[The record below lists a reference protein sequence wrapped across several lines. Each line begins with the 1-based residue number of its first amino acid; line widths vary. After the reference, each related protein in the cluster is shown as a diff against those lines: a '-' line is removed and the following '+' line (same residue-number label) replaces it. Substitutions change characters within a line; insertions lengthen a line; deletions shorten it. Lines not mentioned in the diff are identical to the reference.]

1 MRLKR
6 FAADIWK
13 SHPGALAGDALLML
27 LTSLL
32 EAATIFLI
40 APVVDTLLA
49 APGRAPSVVT
59 LRFVAAAQAVGL
71 GGGLA
76 TALGAFLLFSVLRA
90 CLQTFAWNMILRTK
104 YRVMTD
110 LTVGT
115 FEDFLN
121 ASWRFFSSSSQGTLV
136 NAFTRETNN
145 AGQGFVYLASLISVF
160 LQLAVLT
167 SVPLYIS
174 WKVTLASVGVAAA
187 FALPFM
193 RLGRHN
199 YTLAQTITRT
209 SAEMTAVIQE
219 HLSLA
224 KIILSFGEQKR
235 SVNDLTRSY
244 EALAQPIVRCETLL
258 IALPLLYQPFG
269 ILIVSV
275 SMLIARRLNVPL
287 SETAVLFYSL
297 FKLIPLIGQI
307 TEKKTALDAMLPSYE
322 NICELR
328 EKARSLRQP
337 TGTRPFRGLTDDI
350 RLENVVFAH
359 PGNPPA
365 LDGVTLTIRKG
376 RMTALVGESGA
387 GKSTIADLV
396 LGHYAAQS
404 GKLLLDGT
412 PFSEIDVDSF
422 RRRIGYVSQESLLFN
437 MSVRDNM
444 LWAKEDATQAE
455 LDAAYRQANA
465 DEFISRLSQGDLTV
479 IGDRGV
485 RLSGGQLQRL
495 ALARAVLRKPDLL
508 ILDEATSAL
517 DTQSERLIQEAIERI
532 GRETT
537 VLAIAHRLS
546 TISRADAIY
555 VLERGRVVE
564 QGTYDELVA
573 RGGKF
578 TAMARLQS
586 TEKA

>member
-6 FAADIWK
+6 FAADIW
-13 SHPGALAGDALLML
+13 SRHPAALAGDALLML
-27 LTSLL
+27 GTSLI
-32 EAATIFLI
+32 EAASIFLI

-49 APGRAPSVVT
+49 APGRQPSGVT
-59 LRFVAAAQAVGL
+59 LSFEAAARWLGL
-71 GGGLA
+71 DANLT
-76 TALGAFLLFSVLRA
+76 TALGAFLLFNLLRA
-90 CLQTFAWNMILRTK
+90 LLQTAAWNMILRTK

-145 AGQGFVYLASLISVF
+145 VGQGFVYLASLISVF
-160 LQLAVLT
+160 LQLMILT
-167 SVPLYIS
+167 AVPLYIS
-174 WKVTLASVGVAAA
+174 WKVTTASVAVAAV

-193 RLGRHN
+193 RLGRRN
-199 YTLAQTITRT
+199 YTLAQTITK
-209 SAEMTAVIQE
+209 SANEMTAVIHE
-219 HLSLA
+219 HLGLA
-224 KIILSFGEQKR
+224 KIILSFGEQRR
-235 SVNDLTRSY
+235 SVNDLNRAY
-244 EALAQPIVRCETLL
+244 AALAQPIIRCETLL
-258 IALPLLYQPFG
+258 VALPQLYQPFG

-275 SMLIARRLNVPL
+275 SLLIARRLDVPI

-322 NICELR
+322 QISELR
-328 EKARSLRQP
+328 DKARSLRQP
-337 TGTRPFRGLTDDI
+337 TGDRPFQGLAEDI
-350 RLENVVFAH
+350 RLDGVVFAH
-359 PGNPPA
+359 PGGPPA

-387 GKSTIADLV
+387 GKSTVADLV
-396 LGHYAAQS
+396 LGHYAPQA
-404 GKLLLDGT
+404 GAVLIDGA
-412 PFSEIDVDSF
+412 PFARLDVDSF

-437 MSVRDNM
+437 MSVRENM
-444 LWAKEDATQAE
+444 LWAKADATQAE

-465 DEFISRLSQGDLTV
+465 DEFISRLAEGDRTV

-546 TISRADAIY
+546 TIRRADAIY

-564 QGTYDELVA
+564 QGTYDELAA

-578 TAMARLQS
+578 SGMVRLQN

>member
-1 MRLKR
+1 MRLKT

-13 SHPGALAGDALLML
+13 RHPAALAGNALLML
-27 LTSLL
+27 GTSLL
-32 EAATIFLI
+32 EAASIFLI

-49 APGRAPSVVT
+49 APGRQASAVT
-59 LRFVAAAQAVGL
+59 LRFEAAAAALGL
-71 GGGLA
+71 SPGLT
-76 TALGAFLLFSVLRA
+76 TALGAFLVFNLLRA
-90 CLQTFAWNMILRTK
+90 LMQTFAWNMILRTK

-115 FEDFLN
+115 FKDFLN

-145 AGQGFVYLASLISVF
+145 VGQGFIYLAGLISVL
-160 LQLAVLT
+160 LQLAILT
-167 SVPLYIS
+167 AVPLLIS
-174 WKVTLASVGVAAA
+174 WKVTVASVGVAAVL
-187 FALPFM
+187 ALPFM
-193 RLGRHN
+193 RLGRRN
-199 YTLAQTITRT
+199 YTLAQTITR
-209 SAEMTAVIQE
+209 SANEMTAVIHE
-219 HLSLA
+219 HLGLA

-235 SVNDLTRSY
+235 SVSDLNRSY
-244 EALAQPIVRCETLL
+244 EALAQPIIRCETLL
-258 IALPLLYQPFG
+258 IALPQLYQPFG

-275 SMLIARRLNVPL
+275 SLLIARRLEVPL

-322 NICELR
+322 QISELR
-328 EKARSLRQP
+328 AKARALRQP
-337 TGTRPFRGLTDDI
+337 TGSRPFRGLTEDI
-350 RLENVVFAH
+350 RLEDVVFAH
-359 PGNPPA
+359 PGNAPA
-365 LDGVTLTIRKG
+365 LAGVSLSIRKG

-387 GKSTIADLV
+387 GKSTVADLV
-396 LGHYAAQS
+396 LGHYAPQA
-404 GKLLLDGT
+404 GRLLIDGA
-412 PFSEIDVDSF
+412 PFAELDVDSF

-455 LDAAYRQANA
+455 LDAAFRQANA
-465 DEFISRLSQGDLTV
+465 DEFIARLPEGDRTV

-532 GRETT
+532 GKETT

-546 TISRADAIY
+546 TISRADAIF
-555 VLERGRVVE
+555 VLEQGRVVE